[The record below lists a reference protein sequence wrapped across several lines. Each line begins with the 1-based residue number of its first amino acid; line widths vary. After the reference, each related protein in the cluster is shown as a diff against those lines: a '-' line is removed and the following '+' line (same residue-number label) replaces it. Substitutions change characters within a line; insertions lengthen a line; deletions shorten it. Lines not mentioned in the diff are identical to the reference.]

1 MADVLPPAVEET
13 TSKLSELLK
22 HPDDLDKL
30 LTLRSDFTR
39 KKTVIDSQLKH
50 SLSDQLAITQSGMT
64 SIADGQKLVNAIRE
78 EMYKIDRLCA
88 EAQGMIAEF
97 PEINKMSVMQRNF
110 AAVENMRN
118 AVETFAEKLAELE
131 DLLREDDEDLENQPN
146 LLAIHEGLTSLR
158 DVRDQAM
165 DQVTSG
171 TGEGESGLELIE
183 NLPLGGQETLRE
195 MFGKLDEVVSWF
207 DEHVGQACIN
217 IIPHIQ
223 AGNNGLVVRLA
234 LVIEEEEKKDRQVKA
249 LQDAQRE
256 FQDVALRFKSIN
268 VGQREL
274 RGYKKKFF
282 LAIEASAQAQFET
295 VSQAFAEDPDRL
307 EKSCRW
313 FFNDLNTVKLGLTD
327 LVPKKWKIFTSYTI
341 IYHKLMHDFLIARL
355 DDKDITPVHMLA
367 ILNWVAKYYSKLAR
381 LGLANP
387 ETVLTPHVIDERES
401 ELVREY
407 RNLITKAVEEWM
419 DRMART
425 DRLAFTERRE
435 NSLDQDAD
443 GHLHTKSLGD
453 MWTMLREQLLVAEAS
468 GRQDVVEGVVD
479 AMYRALKARQQMWES
494 LVDAEAKKIES
505 LASDPS
511 QLEGVSSLQEWLAAI
526 ANDQITNID
535 DNPDTNSTSFLTRFK
550 RDYEPLVT
558 PAYTSTSGIEH
569 DSLTNGYVDLSTHC
583 MHLFARIL
591 FATDFRTVTADF
603 FTAAW
608 WSGKPVSQITVTFED
623 YLSGENNYTEVLHP
637 SLRDILVE
645 ELAEAL
651 LVRYLEGVRNK
662 SVRFR
667 RQDPFTDK
675 IKEDIQTVFAFFAQ
689 FPGAFELVK
698 EKWRVVQH
706 FVELLECDKSQ
717 IVPAFERFKVGYW
730 DVQIGWV
737 EAVLRTRDD
746 FERGMVG
753 SVKSA
758 AAGLEV
764 ERGMETVMGKVR

>member
-1 MADVLPPAVEET
+1 MADPLPPALEET

-30 LTLRSDFTR
+30 ITLRGDFTR
-39 KKTVIDSQLKH
+39 KKTAIDSQLKH
-50 SLSDQLAITQSGMT
+50 SLSEQLSITQNGMT
-64 SIADGQKLVNAIRE
+64 SISDGQKLVNAIRE
-78 EMYKIDRLCA
+78 EMLKIDRLCA

-110 AAVENMRN
+110 AAVENMRS
-118 AVETFAEKLAELE
+118 AVENFAEKLAELE
-131 DLLREDDEDLENQPN
+131 DLLREDDEDLDNQPN

-165 DQVTSG
+165 DQVTSSK
-171 TGEGESGLELIE
+171 TEGESGMELIE
-183 NLPLGGQETLRE
+183 NLPLGGQETLSDL
-195 MFGKLDEVVSWF
+195 FTKLDDIVGWF

-223 AGNNGLVVRLA
+223 SGNNGIVVRLA

-282 LAIEASAQAQFET
+282 LAVEASAQAQFET
-295 VSQAFAEDPDRL
+295 VAQAFAEDPDKL

-327 LVPKKWKIFTSYTI
+327 LVPKKWKIFNTYTK
-341 IYHKLMHDFLIARL
+341 IYHKLMHDFLVARL
-355 DDKDITPVHMLA
+355 DDKDITPVHVLA
-367 ILNWVAKYYSKLAR
+367 ILNWVSKYYSKLSR
-381 LGLANP
+381 LGISNP
-387 ETVLTPHVIDERES
+387 ETMLTPHVIDEREAD
-401 ELVREY
+401 LVREY

-419 DRMART
+419 DRIARN
-425 DRLAFTERRE
+425 DRKAFTERLE

-453 MWTMLREQLLVAEAS
+453 MWTMLREQLAVAEAS

-479 AMYRALKARQQMWES
+479 AMYRALKARQQMWEH
-494 LVDAEAKKIES
+494 LVDAEVKKIEA
-505 LASDPS
+505 LASDSS

-535 DNPDTNSTSFLTRFK
+535 DNPEMGTTSFLTRFK

-583 MHLFARIL
+583 MHLFASIL
-591 FATDFRTVTADF
+591 FMTDFRNVTTDF
-603 FTAAW
+603 FTQAW
-608 WSGKPVSQITVTFED
+608 WSGKPMSQITVTFED
-623 YLSGENNYTEVLHP
+623 YLSGDNNYTEVLHP

-645 ELAEAL
+645 ELADAL

-662 SVRFR
+662 SVKFR
-667 RQDPFTDK
+667 RADPFTDK
-675 IKEDIQTVFAFFAQ
+675 IKEDLQTVFGFFSQ
-689 FPGAFELVK
+689 FPGCFDLVK

-706 FVELLECDKSQ
+706 FVELLETDKSG
-717 IVPAFERFKVGYW
+717 VVGAFERFKANYW

-737 EAVLRTRDD
+737 EAVLRSRDD
-746 FERGMVG
+746 FERSMVG
-753 SVKSA
+753 NVKSA
-758 AAGLEV
+758 AAGMDV
-764 ERGMETVMGKVR
+764 ERGLETVMGKVR